1 MESDISHPCP
11 ACGTPDALTMLSLT
25 EEIPYFG
32 EHTQVTLSC
41 AECGWR
47 QTDFIPAQER
57 EPCAWSLEVN
67 EPSMLAVRV
76 VRGSSGT
83 VRIPELGLEASP
95 GNHST
100 GYVSNIEG
108 VLQRFIDIIEMLLR
122 QAERD
127 ISTNDPDR
135 DSAERDQPQL
145 QELLDTLC
153 AVRAGE
159 STQPLTVELLDPH
172 GHSAILDDAAHSRPL
187 TEDERV
193 DLEVGPTALILDL
206 GD

>member
-1 MESDISHPCP
+1 
-11 ACGTPDALTMLSLT
+11 MLSLT

-145 QELLDTLC
+145 RELLDTLC

>member
-47 QTDFIPAQER
+47 QTDFIPAQDR

-67 EPSMLAVRV
+67 DPSMLAVRV

-122 QAERD
+122 QAARD
-127 ISTNDPDR
+127 ISTDDPDR
-135 DSAERDQPQL
+135 NSAERDQPQL

>member
-25 EEIPYFG
+25 KEIPYFG

-122 QAERD
+122 QAARD
-127 ISTNDPDR
+127 ISTDDPDR
-135 DSAERDQPQL
+135 DSAERNQPQL

>member
-1 MESDISHPCP
+1 MERDISHPCP

-122 QAERD
+122 QAARD
-127 ISTNDPDR
+127 ISTDDPDR
-135 DSAERDQPQL
+135 DSAERGQPKL

-172 GHSAILDDAAHSRPL
+172 GHSAILDDTAHSRPL
-187 TEDERV
+187 TDDER
-193 DLEVGPTALILDL
+193 DALEVGPTALILDL
-206 GD
+206 DD

>member
-25 EEIPYFG
+25 EDIPYFG

-57 EPCAWSLEVN
+57 EPCAWSLKVN

-122 QAERD
+122 QAARD
-127 ISTNDPDR
+127 ISTDDPDR
-135 DSAERDQPQL
+135 NSAERDQPQL

>member
-11 ACGTPDALTMLSLT
+11 ECGAPDALTMLSLT
-25 EEIPYFG
+25 EDIPYFG
-32 EHTQVTLSC
+32 EHTQVTLAC

-67 EPSMLAVRV
+67 EPRMLAVRV

-122 QAERD
+122 QAARD
-127 ISTNDPDR
+127 ISTDDPDR

-145 QELLDTLC
+145 RELLDTLC

>member
-1 MESDISHPCP
+1 MQSEISNPCP
-11 ACGTPDALTMLSLT
+11 ECGAPDALTMYSLT

-57 EPCAWSLEVN
+57 EPCAWSLELKD
-67 EPSMLAVRV
+67 PSMLDVRV
-76 VRGSSGT
+76 VRSSSGT
-83 VRIPELGLEASP
+83 VRIPELGLEVSP

-108 VLQRFIDIIEMLLR
+108 VLQRFIDIIEMMLR
-122 QAERD
+122 QTVTD
-127 ISTNDPDR
+127 ISTDDPDR
-135 DSAERDQPQL
+135 DSAENVQPQL
-145 QELLDTLC
+145 EELLGTL
-153 AVRAGE
+153 RAARSGE
-159 STQPLTVELLDPH
+159 MAQTLTVEFLDPH

-187 TEDERV
+187 TEEER
-193 DLEVGPTALILDL
+193 DALEVGPTALILDL

>member
-1 MESDISHPCP
+1 MQSEISNPCP
-11 ACGTPDALTMLSLT
+11 ACGTPDVLSMYSLT

-57 EPCAWSLEVN
+57 DPCAWSLEVN
-67 EPSMLAVRV
+67 EPSQLAVRV
-76 VRGSSGT
+76 VRSSSGT
-83 VRIPELGLEASP
+83 VRIPELGLEVSP
-95 GNHST
+95 SNHST

-122 QAERD
+122 QAVTD
-127 ISTNDPDR
+127 ISTDDSDR
-135 DSAERDQPQL
+135 DSSESGMPQL
-145 QELLDTLC
+145 EELLVTLR
-153 AVRAGE
+153 AARAGDLAQ
-159 STQPLTVELLDPH
+159 TLTVVLLDPH

-187 TEDERV
+187 TEYEHDT
-193 DLEVGPTALILDL
+193 LEVGPTALILDL

>member
-1 MESDISHPCP
+1 
-11 ACGTPDALTMLSLT
+11 
-25 EEIPYFG
+25 
-32 EHTQVTLSC
+32 
-41 AECGWR
+41 
-47 QTDFIPAQER
+47 
-57 EPCAWSLEVN
+57 
-67 EPSMLAVRV
+67 
-76 VRGSSGT
+76 
-83 VRIPELGLEASP
+83 

-122 QAERD
+122 QAARD
-127 ISTNDPDR
+127 ISTDDPDR
-135 DSAERDQPQL
+135 DSAERGQPKL

>member
-145 QELLDTLC
+145 RELLDTLC

-193 DLEVGPTALILDL
+193 DLEVGPTALILDQ